1 LEVAVTA
8 VRTLWH
14 APGGKGLVMSF
25 GGTGFIRVFVV
36 VTMVAD
42 QADVNRA
49 EQRKNRGLN
58 QADEQLHEI
67 ENKKETGAVQ

>member
-1 LEVAVTA
+1 MTT

-14 APGGKGLVMSF
+14 APGGKGLMMSVGLAGF
-25 GGTGFIRVFVV
+25 TGVIVV
-36 VTMVAD
+36 VTVVAD
-42 QADVNRA
+42 QTDVNGA
-49 EQRKNRGLN
+49 EQRKDRGLN